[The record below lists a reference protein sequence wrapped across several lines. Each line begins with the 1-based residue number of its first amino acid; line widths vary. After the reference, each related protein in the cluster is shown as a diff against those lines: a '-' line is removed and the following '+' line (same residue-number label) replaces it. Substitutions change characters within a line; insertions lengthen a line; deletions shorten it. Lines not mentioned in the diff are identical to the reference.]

1 MGIRG
6 EREPE
11 ADQTAICC
19 RLVYNSGWGSSLRVN
34 ILYVLELYGNEE
46 SLA

>member
-11 ADQTAICC
+11 ADQTAIVVD
-19 RLVYNSGWGSSLRVN
+19 LSTTAGGVLR
-34 ILYVLELYGNEE
+34 
-46 SLA
+46 